1 MLKVFD
7 EVCINYLTNLV
18 YKMSIDPI
26 FINAIRTFNP
36 YDWLD
41 KKLFPEDK
49 K

>member
-1 MLKVFD
+1 
-7 EVCINYLTNLV
+7 
-18 YKMSIDPI
+18 MSIDPI